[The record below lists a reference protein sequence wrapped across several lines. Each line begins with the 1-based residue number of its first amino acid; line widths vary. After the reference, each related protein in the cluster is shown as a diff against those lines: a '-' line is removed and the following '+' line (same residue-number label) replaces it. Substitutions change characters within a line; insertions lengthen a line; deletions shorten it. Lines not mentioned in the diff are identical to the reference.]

1 MDIQETRTQSNGPFT
16 FDGYTFYSPEH
27 HVDRPQMRWLID
39 GVLPGS
45 GLGCVYGSPGT
56 GKSFLCLDIAAKVA
70 LGQDWFGRNTTPA
83 SVLYIALEGEQG
95 FYGRIK
101 SWEAHNQTE
110 MPTWVRFMYNKF
122 NITDGKDIGRLVCA
136 IQECDDGIELII
148 IDTLNRASPG
158 NDENSSK
165 DMGQIIEGC
174 SVLQSRFGGLVLLV
188 HHDGKDATR
197 GLRGHSS
204 LLAALDVALKVEA
217 DGKHYKWRVA
227 KLKDG
232 QDKITHGFDLVEATS
247 ILDDGEPVT
256 SLAVN
261 PEGSAF
267 VAESPRKALGKNQAT
282 VLSSLKILLASLN
295 IYDKPSKITLDEA
308 VKAIQDDLVDVESK
322 HRSTRT
328 KEALLSLIKHHYLQ
342 VDTDQHLSIV
352 ETVPKTEG

>member
-1 MDIQETRTQSNGPFT
+1 MDIQETSAQSNGPFT

-27 HVDRPQMRWLID
+27 HIDRPQMRWLVD
-39 GVLPGS
+39 GVLPDS
-45 GLGCVYGSPGT
+45 GLACVYGSPGT

-70 LGQDWFGRNTTPA
+70 LGQDWFGRKTIPA

-101 SWEAHNQTE
+101 AWEVHNQTK
-110 MPTWVRFMYNKF
+110 MPTSARFMYNKF
-122 NITDGKDIGRLVCA
+122 NITDGKDIGRLACA
-136 IQECDDGIELII
+136 IAECDEDTELII

-174 SVLQSRFGGLVLLV
+174 SVLRSQFGGLVLLV

-204 LLAALDVALKVEA
+204 LLAALDVALKVEV

-232 QDKITHGFDLVEATS
+232 QDKITHAFDLVEATS
-247 ILDDGEPVT
+247 ISGDGESVT

-261 PEGSAF
+261 PVGSPF
-267 VAESPRKALGKNQAT
+267 VAETTRKALGKNQIT
-282 VLSSLKILLASLN
+282 VLSSLKILLASFTM
-295 IYDKPSKITLDEA
+295 YDKPSKITLDEA
-308 VKAIQDDLVDVESK
+308 VKAIQDDLVDVDTK

-328 KEALLSLIKHHYLQ
+328 KEALESLIKQDYLQ
-342 VDTDQHLSIV
+342 VDADQYLSIA
-352 ETVPKTEG
+352 EA